1 MDKTKKWRK
10 ILAMML
16 TIVMMLQNAQS
27 VMVFA
32 DVTNEQI
39 EQRLAGGQ
47 TQTEQQ
53 QPDQSQVE
61 TRANGEEYKTQPQ
74 ESTDNGNDGVD
85 IGSPE
90 TSGAT
95 TEAKTS
101 NADVSAK
108 ITQSVFQADVS
119 GVICN
124 FVQMTAE
131 ITNNDTENAAT
142 GVNIKALLLSSQ
154 LSYVTD
160 YGTLT
165 SGVEAYVPDG
175 NNTSDLPDGSA
186 DGYDQIV
193 MWTNQ
198 TIGAGET
205 VAYQFA
211 AQLNAENLDGVV
223 DAWYVDGTSCNYT
236 WENTEVLNP
245 VQTPE
250 ADQEETP
257 DDTTQDSNQDST
269 QEATPTPEV
278 TEEATATP
286 TPEVTEESTSEATET
301 PEAEPTQ
308 AADDKKAK
316 AAKKKNQQRLLA
328 QRDMEDKFSVQ
339 EGEGENGQPI
349 AGNEDSNQ
357 VVDKTNIGATGNTVD
372 ITYEVNG
379 KVVDLNSYVLN
390 RNDILRI
397 RMSYKFADNNK
408 PSRTDRVRYY
418 QLDASGWNFLGDMS
432 GKIKDETDTYEYGDY
447 TIDPDTGMITFTYN
461 NTFLEQDLDNI
472 RGTFRMDLRVDK
484 QKEADSDTI
493 KIKFPGK
500 PEITVRLNSSKV
512 TGNKD
517 FEKDEEGKPVVD
529 ENGYL
534 TYYIHLKPEYAN
546 AKNLVVTDTIT
557 GQFEF
562 VKSSF
567 KLDDVPIGSDKITIE
582 NDGKKATITIGT
594 LDYSAGEK
602 VLSYKVKPKSGIT
615 DYSITNEAGWSWT
628 GGSSTGGEGHG
639 STTNVQDKIV
649 KKVGDSATY
658 AADDKISYT
667 IEINKLKADLTES
680 SKSPAS
686 IAKSNKQ
693 WVGTCLYQ
701 EGYKP
706 LLINC
711 EAVIRL

>member
-1 MDKTKKWRK
+1 MDRTKKWRK

-90 TSGAT
+90 TSSAT

-108 ITQSVFQADVS
+108 ITQSVFPEDIS
-119 GVICN
+119 GTTYN

-165 SGVEAYVPDG
+165 TGAEAYVPNS
-175 NNTSDLPDGSA
+175 NNTSDLPEGSA
-186 DGYDQIV
+186 DGYDQII
-193 MWTNQ
+193 MWNNQ

-205 VAYQFA
+205 VSYKFA

-257 DDTTQDSNQDST
+257 SDTTQDSNQSSNQDSNQDST

-278 TEEATATP
+278 TEETTATP

-328 QRDMEDKFSVQ
+328 QRDMGDEADVQ
-339 EGEGENGQPI
+339 EGEGVQPVV
-349 AGNEDSNQ
+349 GNEDSNQ
-357 VVDKTNIGATGNTVD
+357 TVDRTNIGATGNTVD

-379 KVVDLNSYVLN
+379 NVVDLDSYVLN

-408 PSRTDRVRYY
+408 PSQTDRVRYY

-432 GKIKDETDTYEYGDY
+432 GKIKDETDNYEYGDY
-447 TIDPDTGMITFTYN
+447 TINPDTGMITFTYN
-461 NTFLEQDLDNI
+461 DTFLNQDLDNI

-484 QKEADSDTI
+484 QEVADSDTI

-500 PEITVRLNSSKV
+500 PEITVHLNRSEV

-517 FEKDEEGKPVVD
+517 FEKDEKGKLVVD

-546 AKNLVVTDTIT
+546 ANNLVVTDTIT

-562 VKSSF
+562 VNGSF
-567 KLDDVPIGSDKITIE
+567 KLDGVPIALDNITIE

-667 IEINKLKADLTES
+667 IEINKLKADLIPEGKNQKVILTD
-680 SKSPAS
+680 KIDTSPLYNFL
-686 IAKSNKQ
+686 NKKYRT
-693 WVGTCLYQ
+693 GTF
-701 EGYKP
+701 
-706 LLINC
+706 
-711 EAVIRL
+711 

>member
-119 GVICN
+119 GVTCN

-131 ITNNDTENAAT
+131 ITNNDPENAAT

-165 SGVEAYVPDG
+165 SGVEAYVPDS

-193 MWTNQ
+193 MWNNQ

-205 VAYQFA
+205 VSYQFA

-223 DAWYVDGTSCNYT
+223 DAWYVNGTSCNYT

-257 DDTTQDSNQDST
+257 ADTN
-269 QEATPTPEV
+269 
-278 TEEATATP
+278 
-286 TPEVTEESTSEATET
+286 
-301 PEAEPTQ
+301 
-308 AADDKKAK
+308 
-316 AAKKKNQQRLLA
+316 
-328 QRDMEDKFSVQ
+328 
-339 EGEGENGQPI
+339 
-349 AGNEDSNQ
+349 
-357 VVDKTNIGATGNTVD
+357 
-372 ITYEVNG
+372 
-379 KVVDLNSYVLN
+379 
-390 RNDILRI
+390 
-397 RMSYKFADNNK
+397 
-408 PSRTDRVRYY
+408 
-418 QLDASGWNFLGDMS
+418 
-432 GKIKDETDTYEYGDY
+432 
-447 TIDPDTGMITFTYN
+447 
-461 NTFLEQDLDNI
+461 
-472 RGTFRMDLRVDK
+472 
-484 QKEADSDTI
+484 
-493 KIKFPGK
+493 
-500 PEITVRLNSSKV
+500 
-512 TGNKD
+512 
-517 FEKDEEGKPVVD
+517 
-529 ENGYL
+529 
-534 TYYIHLKPEYAN
+534 
-546 AKNLVVTDTIT
+546 
-557 GQFEF
+557 
-562 VKSSF
+562 
-567 KLDDVPIGSDKITIE
+567 
-582 NDGKKATITIGT
+582 
-594 LDYSAGEK
+594 
-602 VLSYKVKPKSGIT
+602 
-615 DYSITNEAGWSWT
+615 
-628 GGSSTGGEGHG
+628 
-639 STTNVQDKIV
+639 
-649 KKVGDSATY
+649 
-658 AADDKISYT
+658 
-667 IEINKLKADLTES
+667 
-680 SKSPAS
+680 
-686 IAKSNKQ
+686 
-693 WVGTCLYQ
+693 
-701 EGYKP
+701 
-706 LLINC
+706 
-711 EAVIRL
+711 